1 MLLHQTV
8 GGERKSKTAF
18 FCGDSPLDLKCE
30 DDREMLRIDYAA
42 YGNAI
47 DIRDGDLKAA
57 EAKSDVSECLGGG
70 ADDTYTMQLAT
81 GDDTPG
87 VVTSRFHHL
96 IDRLSSQPSQRCR
109 QQW

>member
-70 ADDTYTMQLAT
+70 ADGGGGGGGGAGGGGNTRKSGNCYAWNALR
-81 GDDTPG
+81 
-87 VVTSRFHHL
+87 VLKER
-96 IDRLSSQPSQRCR
+96 
-109 QQW
+109 